1 MLKLVRFDL
10 RNPAEWDEFYNL
22 FSAYLEEVCD
32 DDEYREEIA
41 DLHDETLNS
50 QMIEQ
55 TLQVHNPYFIMRI
68 VLNEECVGL
77 ISYAYNEKCFLGF
90 INNFYV
96 CPEQRCKGIG
106 STVLR
111 MVETHLSEL
120 GAKQVDLN
128 PEEKAKPFYVRNGF
142 VQTRM
147 IIDGEQVFRKKI
159 KE

>member
-1 MLKLVRFDL
+1 
-10 RNPAEWDEFYNL
+10 
-22 FSAYLEEVCD
+22 
-32 DDEYREEIA
+32 
-41 DLHDETLNS
+41 
-50 QMIEQ
+50 
-55 TLQVHNPYFIMRI
+55 MRI
-68 VLNEECVGL
+68 VLNEESVGL
-77 ISYAYNEKCFLGF
+77 ITYSYNEKCFLGF

-96 CPEQRCKGIG
+96 CPEQRSKGIG

-142 VQTRM
+142 VQTRTT
-147 IIDGEQVFRKKI
+147 IDGEQVFGKKI